1 MLAYDTST
9 FVVLLSAFF
18 AVAFVAAVLAVS
30 TTTHVV
36 VTNRRARL
44 ARHESIR
51 TYYRGH
57 LLTH

>member
-1 MLAYDTST
+1 MLAYDTTT
-9 FVVLLSAFF
+9 FVVFLTAFF
-18 AVAFVAAVLAVS
+18 AVALVAAVLAI
-30 TTTHVV
+30 TTTTQLVV
-36 VTNRRARL
+36 ANRRTRL